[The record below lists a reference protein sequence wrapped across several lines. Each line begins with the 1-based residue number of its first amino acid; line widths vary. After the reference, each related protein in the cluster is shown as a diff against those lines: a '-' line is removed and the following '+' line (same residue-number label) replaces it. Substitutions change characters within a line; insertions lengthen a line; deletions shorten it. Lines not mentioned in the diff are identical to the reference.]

1 VLGSLAIN
9 NGQNLQAMGL
19 ARLARAA
26 EAADPNWVPGTKIK
40 PWKSRLWSIGMGV
53 FIGGSL
59 INFSAFTFA
68 PDTPG
73 TVDCWLHPAAD
84 CVLQPAGGRAAGVL
98 PLPPAPPRPWS
109 WSALSP
115 SRRRC

>member
-1 VLGSLAIN
+1 MLGSLAIN

-68 PDTPG
+68 PASVLVPLE
-73 TVDCWLHPAAD
+73 TVQYVNNIFFNKVVNKVAVQKRVYLGVALAI
-84 CVLQPAGGRAAGVL
+84 AGARRA
-98 PLPPAPPRPWS
+98 R
-109 WSALSP
+109 
-115 SRRRC
+115 SR